1 MSVASEEALSRELP
15 VVEIFDSIQGE
26 GYYIG
31 QLSTFVR
38 LAGCN
43 MNPPCAWCIAKG
55 QRVTMADGSWKPI
68 EEVQV
73 GDFVLGIEDPET
85 KEHTRFAPAEVLA
98 AVNQGVKPLWSL
110 NGLLATGDHRVLT
123 QTQRSRYT
131 AIRELR
137 MHDTLVAIP
146 EPEPWDPASWLS
158 GYLDGDGSFYGQKTR
173 CGGYQHKFK
182 VTSIDRDLLETAEQ
196 VMRSLGLSPHWVNH
210 NAGQGRFGSA
220 KPLYALEITRSR
232 EAQALKQVVEEHR
245 GGPSYLGGFFDA
257 EGSFDGV
264 TVKLSQRDSFIKD
277 EVTNALL
284 EEGIRYKEH
293 GSCCICLQ
301 LGGQRGALS
310 FFAKYRPQLK
320 RKWQNLLGRAV
331 RSIEYVDEVTP
342 LEEEAEVYDLT
353 TTTGNFFAEGIC
365 VHNCDTAYAQGYEGA
380 TRMSIADII
389 KRCTQAH
396 VVITGGEPLVHA
408 RVVELCDQLYRR
420 GKLVTVETNG
430 TIHRPALRWI
440 CNLISISPKLES
452 AGHQPNLDV
461 VGAYVRTAN
470 HFGNV
475 QIKFVIGSDK
485 DWEMALK
492 AIGTL
497 YPLSGGNPIY
507 WAFQPK
513 ADPDDCIDDLL
524 MKAESLSTTIVTS
537 NLGERLQHVRVLPQ
551 LHRLLWGTQRGV

>member
-43 MNPPCAWCIAKG
+43 M
-55 QRVTMADGSWKPI
+55 Q
-68 EEVQV
+68 
-73 GDFVLGIEDPET
+73 
-85 KEHTRFAPAEVLA
+85 PA
-98 AVNQGVKPLWSL
+98 
-110 NGLLATGDHRVLT
+110 
-123 QTQRSRYT
+123 
-131 AIRELR
+131 
-137 MHDTLVAIP
+137 
-146 EPEPWDPASWLS
+146 
-158 GYLDGDGSFYGQKTR
+158 
-173 CGGYQHKFK
+173 
-182 VTSIDRDLLETAEQ
+182 
-196 VMRSLGLSPHWVNH
+196 
-210 NAGQGRFGSA
+210 
-220 KPLYALEITRSR
+220 
-232 EAQALKQVVEEHR
+232 
-245 GGPSYLGGFFDA
+245 
-257 EGSFDGV
+257 
-264 TVKLSQRDSFIKD
+264 
-277 EVTNALL
+277 
-284 EEGIRYKEH
+284 
-293 GSCCICLQ
+293 
-301 LGGQRGALS
+301 
-310 FFAKYRPQLK
+310 
-320 RKWQNLLGRAV
+320 
-331 RSIEYVDEVTP
+331 
-342 LEEEAEVYDLT
+342 
-353 TTTGNFFAEGIC
+353 C
-365 VHNCDTAYAQGYEGA
+365 VWCDTTYAQGYESA

-492 AIGTL
+492 AIEAL
-497 YPLSGGNPIY
+497 LPLAGSNPIY

-551 LHRLLWGTQRGV
+551 LHRLLWGNQRGV

>member
-131 AIRELR
+131 AIQELR

-146 EPEPWDPASWLS
+146 EPE
-158 GYLDGDGSFYGQKTR
+158 
-173 CGGYQHKFK
+173 
-182 VTSIDRDLLETAEQ
+182 
-196 VMRSLGLSPHWVNH
+196 
-210 NAGQGRFGSA
+210 
-220 KPLYALEITRSR
+220 
-232 EAQALKQVVEEHR
+232 
-245 GGPSYLGGFFDA
+245 
-257 EGSFDGV
+257 
-264 TVKLSQRDSFIKD
+264 
-277 EVTNALL
+277 
-284 EEGIRYKEH
+284 
-293 GSCCICLQ
+293 
-301 LGGQRGALS
+301 
-310 FFAKYRPQLK
+310 PQLK

-365 VHNCDTAYAQGYEGA
+365 VHNCDTAYAQGYEDA